1 MHKKSKILLTTK
13 TISYCALFAALSVV
27 FARLIGL
34 MPDAAS
40 RFSIEAVPIFL
51 AGMFFGPLAGGM
63 VGFVADFVGCMFS
76 PYGYN
81 PVFCVPAVLYG
92 VFAGVFRYYLN
103 KGVNPL
109 RLFVAFLPPVALGS
123 LLYQSAMLSLFY
135 FKGSRGSFL
144 QGYWFYLSTRGIQFA
159 IVIILDVLIIYLLF
173 RTNLFRRAGLW
184 PLPERN
190 NKSKGKINDDCT
202 TGD

>member
-1 MHKKSKILLTTK
+1 MYTPSKRKLATK

-63 VGFVADFVGCMFS
+63 VGFVADFVGCLFS

-81 PVFCVPAVLYG
+81 PVFCVPAILYG
-92 VFAGVFRYYLN
+92 VFGGVFRYYLN

-109 RLFVAFLPPVALGS
+109 RLFVAFLPPVTLGS

-144 QGYWFYLSTRGIQFA
+144 QGYLFYLSTRGIQFA
-159 IVIILDVLIIYLLF
+159 IVIVVDVLLIYLLF
-173 RTNLFRRAGLW
+173 RTHLFRRMGIW
-184 PLPERN
+184 PLPDKKL
-190 NKSKGKINDDCT
+190 KSKG
-202 TGD
+202 

>member
-1 MHKKSKILLTTK
+1 MRNKSKFGLTTK
-13 TISYCALFAALSVV
+13 TVSFCALFAALSVV
-27 FARLIGL
+27 FARLISL

-76 PYGYN
+76 PYGFN
-81 PVFCVPAVLYG
+81 PVFCVPPVLYG

-109 RLFVAFLPPVALGS
+109 RLFLAFLPPVVFGS

-159 IVIILDVLIIYLLF
+159 IVIVLDVLLIYLLF
-173 RTNLFRRAGLW
+173 RTRVFHRMHLW
-184 PLPERN
+184 PLPDRKL
-190 NKSKGKINDDCT
+190 KSKG
-202 TGD
+202 

>member
-1 MHKKSKILLTTK
+1 MRNKSKLGLTTK
-13 TISYCALFAALSVV
+13 TVSFCALFAALSVV

-63 VGFVADFVGCMFS
+63 VGFVADFVGCLFS

-92 VFAGVFRYYLN
+92 VFGGVFRYYLN

-109 RLFVAFLPPVALGS
+109 RLFVAFLPPVTLGS

-144 QGYWFYLSTRGIQFA
+144 QGYLFYLSTRGIQFA
-159 IVIILDVLIIYLLF
+159 IVIVLDVLLIYLLF
-173 RTNLFRRAGLW
+173 RTNLFRRMGIW
-184 PLPERN
+184 PLPDKKL
-190 NKSKGKINDDCT
+190 KSKG
-202 TGD
+202 

>member
-1 MHKKSKILLTTK
+1 MQKNSKVALTTK
-13 TISYCALFAALSVV
+13 TISFCALFAALSVV

-92 VFAGVFRYYLN
+92 VFAGIFRFYLAR
-103 KGVNPL
+103 GVNPL
-109 RLFVAFLPPVALGS
+109 RLFLAFLPPVTLGS

-144 QGYWFYLSTRGIQFA
+144 QGYMFYLSTRGIQFA
-159 IVIILDVLIIYLLF
+159 IVIVVDVLLIFLLF
-173 RTNLFRRAGLW
+173 RTRVFHRMRLW
-184 PLPERN
+184 PLPEKKL
-190 NKSKGKINDDCT
+190 KSKG
-202 TGD
+202 